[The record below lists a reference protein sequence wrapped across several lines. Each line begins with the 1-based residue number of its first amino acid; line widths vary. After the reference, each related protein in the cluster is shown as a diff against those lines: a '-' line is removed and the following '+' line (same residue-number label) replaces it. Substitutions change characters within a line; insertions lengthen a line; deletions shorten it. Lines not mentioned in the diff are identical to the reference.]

1 MKRLLFC
8 FWVLTLLSSCSGGKI
23 VRDALDKAEKSMQ
36 ISPEQSL
43 VILQSIP
50 QTKITDT
57 RQRARYA
64 LLMSQAL
71 DKNYID
77 IDSDSLTRKAV
88 EYYDCTRDRKSR
100 MLAYYYNGLVMSN
113 AHRYTESAISFEK
126 AIIEASLLSDYLYL
140 GLSNRSLAEIMN
152 LTLNFSGAIQY
163 EKKAINY
170 FQQAGASLY
179 ELYGWLSLAIAYSN
193 NKQYDKA
200 IALSDSLFYLS
211 GTKVLQDSF
220 EQIKAVSIIESRT
233 RDYLGPVD
241 IYRRVDKQYFHLSD
255 YGYYAYAL
263 DMIGQHDSADWYLK
277 RAFELSTN
285 RVDSAAVK
293 VFQARINNH
302 RGNYKL
308 AYQLLDKATMVQ
320 DSMVRNTLR
329 QSVSMAQKDF
339 FNKEAQYQKLKAH
352 NAKVTTVMISLT
364 FLLLLISGGLIVMQ
378 IKKEKDTQLKEQM
391 VRLVMEKEKTSILFS
406 DNASLLGSL
415 FSERLGH
422 IDRLAYDYLSAR
434 TVEEK
439 ERIFKEYKR
448 NCTYLLKDNS
458 VFDSLEA
465 DLNKYCSDIM
475 EKLRLEVPSIKGEH
489 RIIISLF
496 FAGIPTIAI
505 QAITGKQSRK
515 AVEMERS
522 RLRKIIRASGAEHS
536 DLFLEMMETKKRQPE
551 E

>member
-88 EYYDCTRDRKSR
+88 EYYDCTRDHKSR

-277 RAFELSTN
+277 KAFELSTN

-352 NAKVTTVMISLT
+352 NAKVTTV
-364 FLLLLISGGLIVMQ
+364 
-378 IKKEKDTQLKEQM
+378 DTQLKEQM